1 MKNVRCEKCRTD
13 VQKDAVALNK
23 KLISKHTKEFFC
35 MDCLAVFLDTS
46 VEALEEK
53 IEEFKEEGCTL
64 FL

>member
-1 MKNVRCEKCRTD
+1 MKNVRCEKCGD
-13 VQKDAVALNK
+13 EIQKDVVALNK

-35 MDCLAVFLDTS
+35 LECLAVFLDTS